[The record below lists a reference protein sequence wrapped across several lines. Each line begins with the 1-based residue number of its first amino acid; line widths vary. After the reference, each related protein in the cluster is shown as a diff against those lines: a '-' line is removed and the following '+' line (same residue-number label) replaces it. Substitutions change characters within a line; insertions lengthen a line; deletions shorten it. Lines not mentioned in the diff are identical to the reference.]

1 MTRDELLREAM
12 IFISKVF
19 EDKSIEVKLRLSSK
33 KLLNK
38 YFSIIEKKEIKYE

>member
-19 EDKSIEVKLRLSSK
+19 EDKSTELKLRLDAK
-33 KLLNK
+33 MLVN
-38 YFSIIEKKEIKYE
+38 E

>member
-19 EDKSIEVKLRLSSK
+19 EDKSIELKLRLDAKMLVNEYVSMFTK
-33 KLLNK
+33 ETL
-38 YFSIIEKKEIKYE
+38 EK

>member
-19 EDKSIEVKLRLSSK
+19 EDRNTEVKLRLSSK
-33 KLLNK
+33 RLLNE
-38 YFSIIEKKEIKYE
+38 YFSMMEKENLEKS